1 MQINYEKK
9 KKNPPL
15 YGREG
20 DFWLLAISYWLLALF
35 NFFEV
40 DVLSGGVATVGGV
53 V

>member
-1 MQINYEKK
+1 MKKRKKIPLLYE
-9 KKNPPL
+9 
-15 YGREG
+15 REG